1 MGSEES
7 RRPDSENTF
16 SVWDIPM
23 YSAPTVSKLIGLSV
37 TRVRRW
43 LMGYE
48 YTYPAGPDLDLRTR
62 HKGPVISRDEVA
74 DSNCASFYD
83 LIDLLFVKKFLD
95 HGISL
100 QKVRKALREAEELIG
115 GHHFAQ
121 RIFFTDGKNIYLKV
135 KNDADALLE
144 LLSGGQWV
152 IAPIIKQLAR
162 QIDFDQ
168 PTGVARRWYPLGPSG
183 LIVLDPRISF
193 GKPTLR
199 GRGIATANVYDL
211 FLGENESVNRVCSW
225 MNLQSRE
232 VEAAVNFERLLAAA

>member
-1 MGSEES
+1 MEGEENLRLDS
-7 RRPDSENTF
+7 REMF

-23 YSAPTVSKLIGLSV
+23 YSAPTASKLIGLSV

-48 YTYPAGPDLDLRTR
+48 YTYPIGSNIDLPKR
-62 HKGPVISRDEVA
+62 HKEPVISRNV

-83 LIDLLFVKKFLD
+83 LIDLLFVKKFLEK
-95 HGISL
+95 GVSL
-100 QKVRKALREAEELIG
+100 QRVRKALKEAEELMG
-115 GHHFAQ
+115 SRHFAH
-121 RIFFTDGKNIYLKV
+121 RIFFTDGRNIYLKV
-135 KNDADALLE
+135 RHDADALLE

-152 IAPIIKQLAR
+152 IAPIIEQLAS

-168 PTGVARRWYPLGPSG
+168 PTGVAQRWYPLGPKG

-193 GKPTLR
+193 GRPTIR

-211 FLGENESVNRVCSW
+211 FLGENRSVAHVCSW
-225 MNLQSRE
+225 MNLKSKE
-232 VEAAVNFERLLAAA
+232 VEAAVHFEILLAAA

>member
-1 MGSEES
+1 MGSQEKFKL
-7 RRPDSENTF
+7 DLENAF
-16 SVWDIPM
+16 FVWDIPM
-23 YSAPTVSKLIGLSV
+23 YSAPMVGRLIGLNVS
-37 TRVRRW
+37 RVRRW

-48 YTYPAGPDLDLRTR
+48 YTYPVGPDSDLPKR
-62 HKGPVISRDEVA
+62 HKEPVISRKA

-83 LIDLLFVKKFLD
+83 LIDLLFVKKFLE
-95 HGISL
+95 HGVSL
-100 QKVRKALREAEELIG
+100 QRVRKALKEAEELIG

-121 RIFFTDGKNIYLKV
+121 RVFFTDGRNIYLKV

-152 IAPIIKQLAR
+152 IAPIIKQLAT

-168 PTGVARRWYPLGPSG
+168 PTGIARRWYPLGQKG

-193 GKPTLR
+193 GKPTLY

-211 FLGENESVNRVCSW
+211 FLGEKESIGRVSSW
-225 MNLQSRE
+225 LNLKNKE
-232 VEAAVNFERLLAAA
+232 VEAAVKFERLLAAA

>member
-1 MGSEES
+1 MGSV
-7 RRPDSENTF
+7 ENLQSDHGNMF

-23 YSAPTVSKLIGLSV
+23 YSAPTVSRLIGLNV
-37 TRVRRW
+37 ARVRRW

-48 YTYPAGPDLDLRTR
+48 YMYPADLDFGFRKR
-62 HKGPVISRDEVA
+62 HKGPVISRTEVA
-74 DSNCASFYD
+74 DSNCASFYE
-83 LIDLLFVKKFLD
+83 LIDLLFVKRFLD
-95 HGISL
+95 YGISL
-100 QKVRKALREAEELIG
+100 QRVRKALKEAEGLIG

-168 PTGVARRWYPLGPSG
+168 PTGLAQKWYPLGPKG
-183 LIVLDPRISF
+183 LIVLDPMISF

-211 FLGENESVNRVCSW
+211 FLGENENIGRVCSW
-225 MNLQSRE
+225 MNLESKE
-232 VEAAVNFERLLAAA
+232 VEAAVNFESYLAAA

>member
-1 MGSEES
+1 MGSAES
-7 RRPDSENTF
+7 LQSDHGNMF

-23 YSAPTVSKLIGLSV
+23 YSAPTVSKLIGLNV

-48 YTYPAGPDLDLRTR
+48 YTYPAGSDFGFPKR
-62 HKGPVISRDEVA
+62 HKGPVISRTEEA
-74 DSNCASFYD
+74 GSNCASFYD
-83 LIDLLFVKKFLD
+83 LIDLLFVKRFLE
-95 HGISL
+95 HGVSL
-100 QKVRKALREAEELIG
+100 QRVRKALKEAEQLIG

-135 KNDADALLE
+135 KNDADALME

-168 PTGVARRWYPLGPSG
+168 PTGVAQRWYPLGPKG

-211 FLGENESVNRVCSW
+211 FLGENESVGRVCSW
-225 MNLQSRE
+225 MNLEGKE

>member
-1 MGSEES
+1 MRSQENLQL
-7 RRPDSENTF
+7 DSGDMF

-23 YSAPTVSKLIGLSV
+23 YSAPTVSKLIGLNV

-48 YTYPAGPDLDLRTR
+48 YTYPVDSDFGFPKR
-62 HKGPVISRDEVA
+62 HKGPVISRKA
-74 DSNCASFYD
+74 NLNCASFYD
-83 LIDLLFVKKFLD
+83 LIDLLFVKRFLD

-100 QKVRKALREAEELIG
+100 QKVRKALKEAEKLIG

-121 RIFFTDGKNIYLKV
+121 RIFFTDGRNIYLQV
-135 KNDADALLE
+135 KHDADALLE

-152 IAPIIKQLAR
+152 IAPIIQQLAS
-162 QIDFDQ
+162 QINFDQ
-168 PTGVARRWYPLGPSG
+168 PTGVARRWYPLGPNG

-193 GKPTLR
+193 GKPTIR

-211 FLGENESVNRVCSW
+211 FLGENKNIERVCSW
-225 MNLQSRE
+225 MNLKSRE
-232 VEAAVNFERLLAAA
+232 VEAAINFESLLAAA

>member
-1 MGSEES
+1 MGSIQNFQS
-7 RRPDSENTF
+7 DHGNMF

-23 YSAPTVSKLIGLSV
+23 YSAPTVSKLIGLNV

-43 LMGYE
+43 LTGYE
-48 YTYPAGPDLDLRTR
+48 YTYPAGSDFGFPKR
-62 HKGPVISRDEVA
+62 HKGPVISRTEEA
-74 DSNCASFYD
+74 ISNCASFYD
-83 LIDLLFVKKFLD
+83 LIDLLFVKRFLEY
-95 HGISL
+95 GVSL
-100 QKVRKALREAEELIG
+100 QRVRKALKEAEELIG

-152 IAPIIKQLAR
+152 IAPIIKQLAH
-162 QIDFDQ
+162 QIDFDR
-168 PTGVARRWYPLGPSG
+168 PTGVAQRWYPLGPRG

-211 FLGENESVNRVCSW
+211 FLGENESVGRVCSW
-225 MNLQSRE
+225 MNLESKE